1 MTPGQ
6 IASYKAA
13 RDYYSSP
20 SVEQRQRDE
29 ELRVNQVLGSLMR
42 RVPVEIR
49 IGSWTIL
56 HHGID
61 VRLGGYG
68 ESDHEHRAHM
78 MMLAEQFDLKYTE
91 GEVEHDPAQNM
102 VTATGDFEGAPVKFW
117 RYVAPCKC
125 GECGAGR

>member
-6 IASYKAA
+6 AASYKAA
-13 RDYYSSP
+13 RNYYSSP
-20 SVEQRQRDE
+20 AVEQRQRDD
-29 ELRVNQVLGSLMR
+29 ELRIYQVLGSLMR
-42 RVPVEIR
+42 RVPIDTR

-68 ESDHEHRAHM
+68 ESDHQHRAHM

-91 GEVEHDPAQNM
+91 GDVEHDPARNM
-102 VTATGDFEGAPVKFW
+102 VTATGDFEGVPVKFW
-117 RYVAPCKC
+117 RYVAPCAC
-125 GECGAGR
+125 GDCGATR

>member
-13 RDYYSSP
+13 RDYYSS
-20 SVEQRQRDE
+20 SAVEQRQRDE
-29 ELRVNQVLGSLMR
+29 ELRICQVLGSLMQ
-42 RVPVEIR
+42 RVPVMTR

-68 ESDHEHRAHM
+68 SSDHQHRAHM
-78 MMLAEQFDLKYTE
+78 MMLAEQFDLTYVE
-91 GEVEHDPAQNM
+91 GEVEHDPARNM
-102 VTATGDFEGAPVKFW
+102 VAATGNYEGVPVKFW
-117 RYVAPCKC
+117 RYVAPCTC
-125 GECGAGR
+125 GDCGAAR

>member
-6 IASYKAA
+6 AASYKAA
-13 RDYYSSP
+13 RDHYSSP
-20 SVEQRQRDE
+20 AVEQRQRDV
-29 ELRVNQVLGSLMR
+29 ELRTYQVLGSLMR
-42 RVPVEIR
+42 RVPINTR

-91 GEVEHDPAQNM
+91 GDVEHDRDQNM
-102 VTATGDFEGAPVKFW
+102 VTTTCDFEGVPVKFW
-117 RYVAPCKC
+117 WYVAPCKC